1 MSAPEIFQ
9 VRASAF
15 GGLFDCAYRF
25 EWETLMRKHRA
36 SSLRAHLGTS
46 IHASTAAF
54 DQARLSGA
62 PITAD
67 EAADVFDTHFWEP
80 SEDVDMKDPKL
91 SLKQAELI
99 GLTLHSRYCAEIAPL
114 MNFES
119 VEMPLK
125 PLDVATEGVIIRLT
139 GTMDRARVARM
150 APIKTLSK
158 GMELL
163 AAVPKGP
170 KIIAD
175 LKTGGRLITEGVV
188 SIKARA
194 AQLGTYQILSE
205 YTDGEPTSGAQ
216 IMALQTT
223 TNTQVGVSRVFDAKR
238 QLIGHD
244 GAPGM
249 LEMAGKMFKIGLFP
263 PNPAS
268 ALCDKKYCGRWDSCP
283 YHD

>member
-1 MSAPEIFQ
+1 MSAPEVFQ
-9 VRASAF
+9 VRASSF
-15 GGLFDCAYRF
+15 GTLFDCAYRF
-25 EWETLMRKHRA
+25 EWETLMRKQKA

-54 DQARLSGA
+54 DQAKLSGA
-62 PITAD
+62 PISAD
-67 EAADVFDTHFWEP
+67 EAADVFETTFWEP
-80 SEDVDMKDPKL
+80 SQDVDFKDPKL
-91 SLKQAELI
+91 SVKQAEVI
-99 GLTLHSRYCAEIAPL
+99 GLTLHARYCAEIAPT

-119 VEMPLK
+119 VEMTLK
-125 PLDVATEGVIIRLT
+125 PMDVATEGVIIRLT
-139 GTMDRARVARM
+139 GTMDRARVARVRTEL
-150 APIKTLSK
+150 APDNP
-158 GMELL
+158 
-163 AAVPKGP
+163 AVYRKV
-170 KIIAD
+170 IAD
-175 LKTGGRLITEGVV
+175 LKTGGRLFKDGVV

-205 YTDGEPTSGAQ
+205 YTDGQQTAGAQ

-223 TNTQVGVSRVFDAKR
+223 AVPQVGVSRVFDAKR